1 MRDYTL
7 NWQDHQLQLGPKT
20 TIMGI
25 VNVTPDSFSDGG
37 RFHVAEAAVA
47 QGLHLAKAGAG
58 IIDIGGEST
67 RPFADEVSAQEE
79 IDRVVPVIKEL
90 AGRIRIPIS
99 IDTTK
104 ADVAQAAIE
113 AGASIINDISAMNM
127 DPQMPGTA
135 ARLGVPVI
143 LMHMKGTPR
152 TMQANPTYDDVV
164 AEVRDYLRNAIE
176 LGVKAGINRHN
187 IIIDPGIGF
196 GKTGYHNLMLINQL
210 AAFIELGA
218 PILVGPSRKRFIRDI
233 LKDPSQE
240 DLSPDQPEVETGTQ
254 AAVAA
259 SVLNGAHIIRVHNV
273 ANTVAMVKVIDE
285 IRNVYPIVA

>member
-1 MRDYTL
+1 M
-7 NWQDHQLQLGPKT
+7 
-20 TIMGI
+20 
-25 VNVTPDSFSDGG
+25 
-37 RFHVAEAAVA
+37 
-47 QGLHLAKAGAG
+47 
-58 IIDIGGEST
+58 
-67 RPFADEVSAQEE
+67 
-79 IDRVVPVIKEL
+79 PVIKEL

-176 LGVKAGINRHN
+176 FGIKAGINRHN

-196 GKTGYHNLMLINQL
+196 GKTGYHNLMLINRL

-285 IRNVYPIVA
+285 IRNVYPIVS